1 MIIFGVEKQS
11 RPSSGDHPLLPPH
24 VHMHTAKPPAF
35 HRTMIIFRGACHVP
49 NDISDCPMHPSYIC
63 MLAWQPLVGHTH
75 CSGCVRGAAE
85 DKDLRNSSRRQNAP
99 VVRCHFVAVHCVW
112 AGVLYLSKCTYCIFH
127 KVHDVMSCMA
137 FYCGWVDLIA
147 KPSCPGLSRKQ
158 GEHLTRPSQVEPT
171 KMKWMW
177 TKCKTCQ
184 GGRYH
189 MANVLYLGWSYSKAF
204 RDSARGGIWQDDQK

>member
-112 AGVLYLSKCTYCIFH
+112 AGVLYILYLSYMTLYF
-127 KVHDVMSCMA
+127 
-137 FYCGWVDLIA
+137 
-147 KPSCPGLSRKQ
+147 
-158 GEHLTRPSQVEPT
+158 
-171 KMKWMW
+171 
-177 TKCKTCQ
+177 
-184 GGRYH
+184 
-189 MANVLYLGWSYSKAF
+189 ANVLYLGWFYSKAV